1 MGAKKTPRDAGIGGL
16 LVIVG
21 LLLFLGVVVQ
31 ASAGH

>member
-21 LLLFLGVVVQ
+21 LLLVVGVIV
-31 ASAGH
+31 GH